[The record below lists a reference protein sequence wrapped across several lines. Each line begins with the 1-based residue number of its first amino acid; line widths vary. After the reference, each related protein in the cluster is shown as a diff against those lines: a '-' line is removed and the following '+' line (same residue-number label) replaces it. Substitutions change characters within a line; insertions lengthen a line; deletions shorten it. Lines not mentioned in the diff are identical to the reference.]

1 MDKVSGFAQVSIFVI
16 VFMAC
21 TVQAAVP
28 VSPPESRF
36 VWEPG
41 EKLTFTWT
49 SANFDGFYY
58 DAQSRTG
65 NESLT
70 IKLDNIEGRYIP
82 KEGLVYSTTVETVT
96 ARYRPFGEYAAIWFM
111 GVKHL
116 AGFPE
121 GKSNITTKSGIDP
134 GRLYKILIDDDAS
147 YSLAMGSNLTLSE
160 GYVLE
165 IIDVNVTGACVI
177 LSLKKDEIKVDTST
191 IKVEAGKNYIYETLD
206 GTLIAVHIDSVFE
219 GKEKASVAIN
229 GIFQVSQ
236 YETLVRK
243 ADNPLGVMWVTNIS
257 DDTITLKNEAGIV
270 ELKPGQIINII
281 NNIHLKVADSNTF
294 RIHLYKYIYWHSE
307 NKYMYWYSEKIE
319 HRGATGSNNFM
330 ALDGLNYA
338 GFLYEAD
345 SGNYSESLV
354 ITNMTGRSIPKGG
367 LTYTSYSK
375 KMPYA
380 VTDIKGIKPNG
391 TDGSYVT
398 FSLGGKK
405 YTSRNNGFAE
415 LLIAHGDS
423 KSEKETLLVRPPW
436 FEGDDE
442 LAPGRPVNGVKRE
455 PWGLD
460 TWELG
465 EGYSLMVKSVDIRF
479 NPRKA
484 RLVLSRNGV
493 ELDDVWLSSEN
504 VYRYFQPGE
513 NGTPKLITYLD
524 SVFDGASA
532 DMIQLRYTWFVSDN
546 VTQIKEGDR
555 LGAFN
560 VTVVEPD
567 RMVLKN
573 REPIE
578 LKAGR
583 IINLYGNLSFFV
595 ENSDELRFYP
605 INIAGTKIIHEEVAI
620 NNVSDILDSTNPR
633 ATISAGTSA
642 DRTEKTSG
650 FEAVLSII
658 IILELY
664 IAGRKRR

>member
-1 MDKVSGFAQVSIFVI
+1 MDKVSGFTLVSIFVI
-16 VFMAC
+16 VFMAGI
-21 TVQAAVP
+21 VQAAAP

-41 EKLTFTWT
+41 ENLTFTWINE
-49 SANFDGFYY
+49 NFDGFYY
-58 DAQSRTG
+58 EPWNWTG
-65 NESLT
+65 KEILT
-70 IKLDNIEGRYIP
+70 IKLDNIEDRYIP
-82 KEGLVYSTTVETVT
+82 NEGLVYSTTVETAT
-96 ARYRPFGEYAAIWFM
+96 ARYRPFGEYALIWFM

-147 YSLAMGSNLTLSE
+147 YSLALGSNLTLSE

-177 LSLKKDEIKVDTST
+177 ISLKKDEIKVDTGT
-191 IKVEAGKNYIYETLD
+191 RKVEAGKNYIYETPD
-206 GTLIAVHIDSVFE
+206 GTLMAVHIDSVFE

-236 YETLVRK
+236 YETLVGK

-257 DDTITLKNEAGIV
+257 NDTITLKNAAGIV

-281 NNIHLKVADSNTF
+281 NNVHLKVADSNTL
-294 RIHLYKYIYWHSE
+294 RIHLYKYIYWYSE

-319 HRGATGSNNFM
+319 HRGVTGSNNFM

-354 ITNMTGRSIPKGG
+354 ITNMTGRRIPEGG

-380 VTDIKGIKPNG
+380 VNEIKGIKPNG

-398 FSLGGKK
+398 FSLGGNK
-405 YTSRNNGFAE
+405 YAVKSNGLARI
-415 LLIAHGDS
+415 LIEHGDIM
-423 KSEKETLLVRPPW
+423 SEKK
-436 FEGDDE
+436 E
-442 LAPGRPVNGVKRE
+442 LAIPPNEFYGKP
-455 PWGLD
+455 
-460 TWELG
+460 WELG
-465 EGYSLMVKSVDIRF
+465 EGYSLTVTFIDPGSW
-479 NPRKA
+479 PRKA
-484 RLVLSRNGV
+484 RLVLGRNGAK
-493 ELDDVWLSSEN
+493 LDDVNLSGEYAYS
-504 VYRYFQPGE
+504 YFKPGE
-513 NGTPKLITYLD
+513 NGTPKLITYLE
-524 SVFDGASA
+524 SA
-532 DMIQLRYTWFVSDN
+532 FAGSTYDLIQLRYTWFVSDDII
-546 VTQIKEGDR
+546 QIKEGDR
-555 LGAFN
+555 LGVFN

-567 RMVLKN
+567 RMVLIN

-578 LKAGR
+578 LKAGSS
-583 IINLYGNLSFFV
+583 INLLGNRSFFV

-605 INIAGTKIIHEEVAI
+605 TNMGGTQVMPEGILVNEGADNIHDVT
-620 NNVSDILDSTNPR
+620 TP
-633 ATISAGTSA
+633 AGTSPVA
-642 DRTEKTSG
+642 GRTERVPG
-650 FEAVLSII
+650 FEAVLAITIFLAVYAS
-658 IILELY
+658 E
-664 IAGRKRR
+664 RKSCIREFIK